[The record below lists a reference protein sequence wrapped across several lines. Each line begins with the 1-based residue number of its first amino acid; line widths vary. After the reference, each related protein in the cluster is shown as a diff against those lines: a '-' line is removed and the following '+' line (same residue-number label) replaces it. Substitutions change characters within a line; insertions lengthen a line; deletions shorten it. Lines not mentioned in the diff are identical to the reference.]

1 MAWNGN
7 SPGFASWNAV
17 TSGTNPLQLS
27 TNTGLYNYTTATSN
41 YATTASNTLQT
52 EINAIVTGGTT
63 SLWAN
68 YPAISSFSMQ
78 GNNILDAKYISTL
91 DLQVS
96 SINGADINLFG
107 STVNVGGITITGGTI
122 NTTNIT
128 NNPAK
133 GGGGGGGNNPTTGG
147 SGNSTWSMI
156 NSAVGATMDTVSKTQ
171 QAIGGILNNTG
182 SVLFQTYY
190 AVETAGAIVSLA
202 NGAVQLA
209 TNAQAMY
216 DTREQNLIAGPNG
229 PPGQTSYVYE
239 TINGTT
245 QFQFSTLGTSV
256 YSVFRTTDQQN
267 PNQTFGREIFTSTII
282 PAGSKVIRSVSDPY
296 QFPIIST
303 QLLST
308 TNYMQSFGQWHA
320 ILETD
325 YNLKVSTLQ
334 VSTLTSMFGTISS
347 ATISSING
355 YIPISSVNL
364 TNLISTGNL
373 ANLVSTANLSGLL
386 STYVSTFSNFAASN
400 AIFSTVFIQNLN
412 VSTLNA
418 SSITVQNIIDNY
430 VSTTTAQFDVL
441 NTSTLNANTI
451 DSLTITTNSLQAN
464 VIGGIQAL
472 NLSISTGNSFSAIYP
487 TRNLSTYISSLSI
500 TQNGFYNFETNA
512 APSPPGGIVYINS
525 PYEYFVYN
533 QSTPYG
539 TTNSVQQVIFIQP
552 QYAGTAYSGTFT
564 FYAIGSAGFNI
575 QFIQAGDGL
584 APAAAPYIV
593 EPGWYVSIT
602 YSYPPGFYQNCTYS
616 VSVLYQPI
624 PGSATSTI
632 TKTQVA
638 LVTDVYETLLN
649 TSNTYQNSGVTTS
662 GLGNLAVNVST
673 IAFGS
678 NTSRNNIY
686 PFQFNGTIQAPL
698 LSTTALFI
706 SSINGSQFS
715 DILNQAVPYI
725 SATAIY
731 TSSLQVSGG
740 FLISTPM
747 SISSLGGFDFSKT
760 TNIVSTSFSTIS
772 SLQNNILYYS
782 YNATIG
788 DETSFNIGA
797 GYYIEN
803 NNISQWAS
811 TILQGNNLSYPMNI
825 EIDNDPATG
834 FLGTGTFDVQRIP
847 VPGNTPTDIAVLYK
861 LGGAI
866 IVDIGINDYRLYRF
880 TKSTPGNTAW
890 SYVISPAPYTTS
902 NNNTFQIFQNLTDVT
917 IATTDNLNI
926 NAGSIKLNGALQLSN
941 INVTK
946 ATIQNLTATN
956 IQFQSLSTINH
967 QVNNEAVTNLYA
979 AYINTS
985 SININTQ
992 QTTPFIL
999 GNYSNTSNVTTYFTT
1014 PSNQIITSENDM
1026 TVTSANPSYTYTGGG
1041 TDILTFDIGGKVWL
1055 NTTLQTNVNWFYS
1068 LYNINNNVRV
1078 NISTVTGNSSNANFP
1093 ANTNITNF
1101 IVKSGNTLGLY
1112 TSGAGF
1118 IGNITG
1124 NITLYWTSGNDFNT
1138 TSYVPWT
1145 GLTYQSKQQITQTV
1159 STVSYNATCAQ
1170 YFSSPSLNI
1179 YTNPSSNHPSVNFGG
1194 RTIEVF
1200 SQRVNGFI
1208 TNAGA
1213 YGKGDAAATIVS
1225 PNGKTFPV
1233 SQYNCVV
1240 SQAAAN
1246 VYGEAALALNEQVW
1260 QTYQD
1265 GGSNWALHFYCT
1277 TATVPGASP
1286 PNFYA
1291 IGGITM
1297 IPYDL
1302 GGFSGFQSPDH
1313 LGEGNGGPPI
1323 YPTIQLSTIVASTI
1337 TTQAF
1342 ENISLLAGIAPPAYL
1357 STGSITVAGTNQV
1370 NLLGNIVAI
1379 GGQTDVD
1386 IQANTN
1392 NVNIVAN
1399 STITLQGTP
1408 FDNFQGAIIT
1418 STPTYY
1424 VSNTQITNTSLV
1436 FLTPASP
1443 IDKPYWVTYDPGT
1456 DFCIN
1461 VSSLATPTVMNYW
1474 VASYSGY
1481 GLQLSAGSVV
1491 ATGGTV
1497 TTISGRR
1504 FHTFT
1509 TNGSFVLSSTPGT
1522 TIEIMIIGG
1531 GGGGGGWNAGGG
1543 GAGNLIVFQYVL
1555 TVGSYAVTLGAG
1567 GLGGIQSLSI
1577 GSQGSSTTFDV
1588 LATALG
1594 GGGGGTVFTG
1604 GGGNGGCGGGGSEV
1618 SPYDVAGSGITGT
1631 ASGTVVQNLATSGG
1645 AGTNAGSQ
1653 GGGGGGGCTVAGST
1667 NSGGSGGAGGDGY
1680 TYYGSVYGGGGG
1692 GGAGAVGGS
1701 GGASG
1706 SGGGGAGS
1714 GVGISPGIDGTANTG
1729 GGGGGVNFGTGGAGG
1744 SGICIVSYTYP

>member
-7 SPGFASWNAV
+7 QPGFASWNAV
-17 TSGTNPLQLS
+17 ISGTNPLQLS

-171 QAIGGILNNTG
+171 QAISGVLNNTG
-182 SVLFQTYY
+182 AVLFQTYY
-190 AVETAGAIVSLA
+190 AVETAGAIIDLA

-209 TNAQAMY
+209 TNAQALY
-216 DTREQNLIAGPNG
+216 DTREQNLISGAGV
-229 PPGQTSYVYE
+229 PGQTSYVYE

-245 QFQFSTLGTSV
+245 QFQFSTLGAPV
-256 YSVFRTTDQQN
+256 YTVFRTTDQQN

-282 PAGSKVIRSVSDPY
+282 PAGSKVVRSVSDPY
-296 QFPIIST
+296 QFNIIST
-303 QLLST
+303 CLLST

-320 ILETD
+320 ILEPD
-325 YNLKVSTLQ
+325 YNL
-334 VSTLTSMFGTISS
+334 
-347 ATISSING
+347 
-355 YIPISSVNL
+355 Y
-364 TNLISTGNL
+364 
-373 ANLVSTANLSGLL
+373 
-386 STYVSTFSNFAASN
+386 
-400 AIFSTVFIQNLN
+400 
-412 VSTLNA
+412 A
-418 SSITVQNIIDNY
+418 SSIKAD
-430 VSTTTAQFDVL
+430 
-441 NTSTLNANTI
+441 
-451 DSLTITTNSLQAN
+451 
-464 VIGGIQAL
+464 
-472 NLSISTGNSFSAIYP
+472 SISTLS
-487 TRNLSTYISSLSI
+487 LSTGSAYINSGVFGGISSL
-500 TQNGFYNFETNA
+500 T
-512 APSPPGGIVYINS
+512 
-525 PYEYFVYN
+525 
-533 QSTPYG
+533 
-539 TTNSVQQVIFIQP
+539 
-552 QYAGTAYSGTFT
+552 
-564 FYAIGSAGFNI
+564 
-575 QFIQAGDGL
+575 
-584 APAAAPYIV
+584 
-593 EPGWYVSIT
+593 
-602 YSYPPGFYQNCTYS
+602 
-616 VSVLYQPI
+616 
-624 PGSATSTI
+624 
-632 TKTQVA
+632 
-638 LVTDVYETLLN
+638 
-649 TSNTYQNSGVTTS
+649 
-662 GLGNLAVNVST
+662 
-673 IAFGS
+673 
-678 NTSRNNIY
+678 
-686 PFQFNGTIQAPL
+686 
-698 LSTTALFI
+698 LSTGRTFI
-706 SSINGSQFS
+706 SSINGQ
-715 DILNQAVPYI
+715 PI
-725 SATAIY
+725 SAFLNTGDATFNSLSTNSISTAQIT
-731 TSSLQVSGG
+731 TSSLIVKGGLTFSTLSGYDITRT
-740 FLISTPM
+740 LISTATLYD
-747 SISSLGGFDFSKT
+747 SVSSVTQNFLNYQMTLTSSPESFDMGSFFVITAGNEAFWSHKQLDFSQT
-760 TNIVSTSFSTIS
+760 TGQGVVDI
-772 SLQNNILYYS
+772 QYGS
-782 YNATIG
+782 YTNG
-788 DETSFNIGA
+788 DYFDLKNIGTVNVFV
-797 GYYIEN
+797 YYTFE
-803 NNISQWAS
+803 
-811 TILQGNNLSYPMNI
+811 TNNLLLLSAP
-825 EIDNDPATG
+825 
-834 FLGTGTFDVQRIP
+834 GTF
-847 VPGNTPTDIAVLYK
+847 
-861 LGGAI
+861 
-866 IVDIGINDYRLYRF
+866 YRLTYSS
-880 TKSTPGNTAW
+880 STNNWTFVANPTQ
-890 SYVISPAPYTTS
+890 TTQTT
-902 NNNTFQIFQNLTDVT
+902 NNTFQITQGWNTTILSTNNLLVMKASE
-917 IATTDNLNI
+917 II
-926 NAGSIKLNGALQLSN
+926 IPGALTAQAGFINN
-941 INVTK
+941 ITAENGYISSLFANNAVFSTLIVSTSYTQN
-946 ATIQNLTATN
+946 TIDTTV
-956 IQFQSLSTINH
+956 STIKGDFDTIKAN
-967 QVNNEAVTNLYA
+967 QIT
-979 AYINTS
+979 TS
-985 SININTQ
+985 SITGCLYNSLVSTIPTKEGIAGANQTLLNAYVGIYSPIPILDLTQ
-992 QTTPFIL
+992 YFTFSDA
-999 GNYSNTSNVTTYFTT
+999 NYSYWNNNGFVAGNQTIWFCSLETLTINPTAQVDFYIGDYAYNLQISYSGTHIIIGSISSGLPQKVRFTFASGT
-1014 PSNQIITSENDM
+1014 W
-1026 TVTSANPSYTYTGGG
+1026 SYTYSFSSSSLDNYNSLIINQNVSQTS
-1041 TDILTFDIGGKVWL
+1041 I
-1055 NTTLQTNVNWFYS
+1055 NTTDSLILSTSYFQIYGDTYLNNLIGQYANISTLSSVNVNTGQIQAANITTPALSTTNISTSAIIANSITANS
-1068 LYNINNNVRV
+1068 LTTGSLTMTNGLTIPYLSTV
-1078 NISTVTGNSSNANFP
+1078 NISTSIATADNLIAFTRVTTPSLSTVKTFNGFNARPIQNPGNILVYQSAPQSFGNGLCVKD
-1093 ANTNITNF
+1093 IDLTNF
-1101 IVKSGNTLGLY
+1101 VPGVYECQAFCYNNPFRCLNATL
-1112 TSGAGF
+1112 F
-1118 IGNITG
+1118 
-1124 NITLYWTSGNDFNT
+1124 
-1138 TSYVPWT
+1138 
-1145 GLTYQSKQQITQTV
+1145 
-1159 STVSYNATCAQ
+1159 YNAPGQLQMYSANAFDN
-1170 YFSSPSLNI
+1170 Y
-1179 YTNPSSNHPSVNFGG
+1179 
-1194 RTIEVF
+1194 
-1200 SQRVNGFI
+1200 NG
-1208 TNAGA
+1208 
-1213 YGKGDAAATIVS
+1213 
-1225 PNGKTFPV
+1225 
-1233 SQYNCVV
+1233 C
-1240 SQAAAN
+1240 
-1246 VYGEAALALNEQVW
+1246 LW
-1260 QTYQD
+1260 
-1265 GGSNWALHFYCT
+1265 T
-1277 TATVPGASP
+1277 TATV
-1286 PNFYA
+1286 N
-1291 IGGITM
+1291 
-1297 IPYDL
+1297 L
-1302 GGFSGFQSPDH
+1302 
-1313 LGEGNGGPPI
+1313 
-1323 YPTIQLSTIVASTI
+1323 YPTARFQNQTDGGGDTFALFILMISGRTPALGDDPPFPEPSTI
-1337 TTQAF
+1337 TISTATVNYGTPTPIIIGLSSMVGSTITFQATQNFSILADF
-1342 ENISLLAGIAPPAYL
+1342 PPPTYIS
-1357 STGSITVAGTNQV
+1357 SGSITVAGTNQV
-1370 NLLGNIVAI
+1370 SLLGNIVAI
-1379 GGQTDVD
+1379 GAETDVD

-1399 STITLQGTP
+1399 STITLQGTR
-1408 FDNFQGAIIT
+1408 FDNVQGAIIT

-1509 TNGSFVLSSTPGT
+1509 TNGSFVLSSTPGS

>member
-171 QAIGGILNNTG
+171 QAISGVLNNTG
-182 SVLFQTYY
+182 AVLFQTYY
-190 AVETAGAIVSLA
+190 AVETAGAIIDLA

-209 TNAQAMY
+209 TNAQALY
-216 DTREQNLIAGPNG
+216 DTREQNLISGAGV
-229 PPGQTSYVYE
+229 PGQTSYVYE

-245 QFQFSTLGTSV
+245 QFQFSTLGAPV
-256 YSVFRTTDQQN
+256 YTVFRTTDQQN

-282 PAGSKVIRSVSDPY
+282 PAGSKVVRSVSDPY
-296 QFPIIST
+296 QFNIIST
-303 QLLST
+303 CLLST

-320 ILETD
+320 ILEPD
-325 YNLKVSTLQ
+325 YNL
-334 VSTLTSMFGTISS
+334 
-347 ATISSING
+347 
-355 YIPISSVNL
+355 Y
-364 TNLISTGNL
+364 
-373 ANLVSTANLSGLL
+373 
-386 STYVSTFSNFAASN
+386 
-400 AIFSTVFIQNLN
+400 
-412 VSTLNA
+412 A
-418 SSITVQNIIDNY
+418 SSIKAD
-430 VSTTTAQFDVL
+430 
-441 NTSTLNANTI
+441 
-451 DSLTITTNSLQAN
+451 
-464 VIGGIQAL
+464 
-472 NLSISTGNSFSAIYP
+472 SISTLS
-487 TRNLSTYISSLSI
+487 LSTGSAYINSGVFGGISSL
-500 TQNGFYNFETNA
+500 T
-512 APSPPGGIVYINS
+512 
-525 PYEYFVYN
+525 
-533 QSTPYG
+533 
-539 TTNSVQQVIFIQP
+539 
-552 QYAGTAYSGTFT
+552 
-564 FYAIGSAGFNI
+564 
-575 QFIQAGDGL
+575 
-584 APAAAPYIV
+584 
-593 EPGWYVSIT
+593 
-602 YSYPPGFYQNCTYS
+602 
-616 VSVLYQPI
+616 
-624 PGSATSTI
+624 
-632 TKTQVA
+632 
-638 LVTDVYETLLN
+638 
-649 TSNTYQNSGVTTS
+649 
-662 GLGNLAVNVST
+662 
-673 IAFGS
+673 
-678 NTSRNNIY
+678 
-686 PFQFNGTIQAPL
+686 
-698 LSTTALFI
+698 LSTGRTFI
-706 SSINGSQFS
+706 SSINGQ
-715 DILNQAVPYI
+715 PI
-725 SATAIY
+725 SAFLNTGDATFNSLSTNSISTAQIT
-731 TSSLQVSGG
+731 TSSLIVKGGLTFSTLSGYDITRT
-740 FLISTPM
+740 LISTATLYD
-747 SISSLGGFDFSKT
+747 SVSSVTQNFLNYQMTLTSSPESFDMGSFFVITAGNEAFWSHKQLDFSQT
-760 TNIVSTSFSTIS
+760 TGQGVVDI
-772 SLQNNILYYS
+772 QYGS
-782 YNATIG
+782 YTNG
-788 DETSFNIGA
+788 DYFDLKNIGSVNVFV
-797 GYYIEN
+797 YYTFE
-803 NNISQWAS
+803 
-811 TILQGNNLSYPMNI
+811 TNNLLLLSAP
-825 EIDNDPATG
+825 
-834 FLGTGTFDVQRIP
+834 GTF
-847 VPGNTPTDIAVLYK
+847 
-861 LGGAI
+861 
-866 IVDIGINDYRLYRF
+866 YRLTYSS
-880 TKSTPGNTAW
+880 STNNWTFAANPTQ
-890 SYVISPAPYTTS
+890 TTQTT
-902 NNNTFQIFQNLTDVT
+902 NNTFQITQGWNTTTLSTNNLLVMKASEIIIPGALTAQAGFINNITSQNAFISSIFVNTATISSLIVSTSYTQNLIDTT
-917 IATTDNLNI
+917 ISTTIGIFDTINVSSFYNGYASISSANVSSLTTNGIVFTNPPNKPYDLTNTFTSTVAGGYDNVSSLKQNILDYNFSANLTGEPIIYLGASFTCKNNDGSWASQYMIANSFSEVFLYTANATNYFDIQNKATTDIVTIYLSI
-926 NAGSIKLNGALQLSN
+926 NG
-941 INVTK
+941 
-946 ATIQNLTATN
+946 NLTTFLRLTPGTPIYRVTATVTAGV
-956 IQFQSLSTINH
+956 TIWTY
-967 QVNNEAVTNLYA
+967 AV
-979 AYINTS
+979 S
-985 SININTQ
+985 
-992 QTTPFIL
+992 P
-999 GNYSNTSNVTTYFTT
+999 GVTT
-1014 PSNQIITSENDM
+1014 PSFVQNNLTISQDLQKVYFSSMNTIQFN
-1026 TVTSANPSYTYTGGG
+1026 AG
-1041 TDILTFDIGGKVWL
+1041 DIYMNGSLEATTAIFN
-1055 NTTLQTNVNWFYS
+1055 NTTIQQAFISSISTVSLFAGNTTTNS
-1068 LYNINNNVRV
+1068 LTANSLTTGSLTMTNGLTIPYLSTV
-1078 NISTVTGNSSNANFP
+1078 NISTSFLQGDNLIAFTRVTTPSLSTVKTFNGFNARPIQNPGNILVYESAPQTFGNGLCVKD
-1093 ANTNITNF
+1093 IDLTNF
-1101 IVKSGNTLGLY
+1101 VPGVYECQAFCYNNPFRCLNATL
-1112 TSGAGF
+1112 F
-1118 IGNITG
+1118 
-1124 NITLYWTSGNDFNT
+1124 
-1138 TSYVPWT
+1138 
-1145 GLTYQSKQQITQTV
+1145 
-1159 STVSYNATCAQ
+1159 YNAPGQLQMYSANAFDN
-1170 YFSSPSLNI
+1170 Y
-1179 YTNPSSNHPSVNFGG
+1179 
-1194 RTIEVF
+1194 
-1200 SQRVNGFI
+1200 NG
-1208 TNAGA
+1208 
-1213 YGKGDAAATIVS
+1213 
-1225 PNGKTFPV
+1225 
-1233 SQYNCVV
+1233 C
-1240 SQAAAN
+1240 
-1246 VYGEAALALNEQVW
+1246 LW
-1260 QTYQD
+1260 
-1265 GGSNWALHFYCT
+1265 T
-1277 TATVPGASP
+1277 TATV
-1286 PNFYA
+1286 N
-1291 IGGITM
+1291 
-1297 IPYDL
+1297 L
-1302 GGFSGFQSPDH
+1302 
-1313 LGEGNGGPPI
+1313 
-1323 YPTIQLSTIVASTI
+1323 YPTARFQNQTDGGGDTFALFILMISGRTPALGDDPPFPEPSTI
-1337 TTQAF
+1337 TISTATVNYGTPTPIIIGLSSMIGSTITFQAT
-1342 ENISLLAGIAPPAYL
+1342 ENFSILADFPPPTYIS
-1357 STGSITVAGTNQV
+1357 SGSITVAGTNQV
-1370 NLLGNIVAI
+1370 SLLANIVAI